1 MLNEEFIIEILEDS
15 IKRIVAANLKPRPEI
30 WAKELYNDLA
40 KEADIYVLT
49 KDYIGKLT

>member
-1 MLNEEFIIEILEDS
+1 MLNKEFIIEILEDS
-15 IKRIVAANLKPRPEI
+15 VKRICCKDIEPKPEI

-40 KEADIYVLT
+40 KEADIYILT